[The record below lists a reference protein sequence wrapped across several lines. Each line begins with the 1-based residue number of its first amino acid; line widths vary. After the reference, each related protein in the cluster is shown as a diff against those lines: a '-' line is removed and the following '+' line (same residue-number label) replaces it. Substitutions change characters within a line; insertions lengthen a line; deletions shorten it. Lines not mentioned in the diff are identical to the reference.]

1 MARREREDIL
11 QGITPMGGWSVAN
24 ERNSDKQKE
33 DESWQRSLQMANMAA
48 KMDPYTSLG
57 FSLGNLLFANAGN
70 WFGGGAGGRNAD
82 GTKSGA
88 ENIGG
93 AANPGL
99 NLDPGLASAA
109 GLNPNGSTDMNQFGW
124 NGQDVRESI
133 GWQPKPG
140 EFGSPEYAGAN
151 GISIQKDTIAP
162 TDNGQ
167 GVQATS
173 TTFSASPSLDVGG
186 YKGIDDF
193 QFQPLIDSEF
203 NPANADNWRK
213 KNGVTGFFGGLR
225 MGGY

>member
-1 MARREREDIL
+1 MASYTQQNKDRDIPL
-11 QGITPMGGWSVAN
+11 KGLNYSAEIEAAQ
-24 ERNSDKQKE
+24 KQAE
-33 DESWQRSLQMANMAA
+33 DERWQRSLQMANMAA

-57 FSLGNLLFANAGN
+57 FSLGQLLFSNAGK
-70 WFGGGAGGRNAD
+70 WFGGGAGGRDAD

-88 ENIGG
+88 ENIDG
-93 AANPGL
+93 ANPGL
-99 NLDPGLASAA
+99 NLDPNLASAV
-109 GLNPNGSTDMNQFGW
+109 GLNPDGSIDMNQFGW

-133 GWQPKPG
+133 GWQPQPG
-140 EFGSPEYAGAN
+140 SFASPEYAAAN

-162 TDNGQ
+162 ADNGR

-193 QFQPLIDSEF
+193 HLQPLIDSEY

-213 KNGVTGFFGGLR
+213 KNGATGFFGGLR